1 MLLGVALAPRAAAA
15 DEPERPVYYDSSVYP
30 PPSTRYKLALVGVA
44 VSAAWYGAAYGFS
57 ALWPDAPGAEDLRIP
72 VAGPWMALGETGC
85 ADDDPDCSTFIVVL
99 RAILTTIDGVGQAG
113 GLAVAA
119 ESLFLPTATQSPA
132 PRRRRRRETQSR
144 GQIVS
149 SSALRPFS
157 RVAAWVSAW
166 LGDFLSREFAGLDA
180 RARFLSVAK
189 SREA

>member
-1 MLLGVALAPRAAAA
+1 MSALELFRLMFGGAVLLGVAFAPRAAAA

-72 VAGPWMALGETGC
+72 VAGPWMALGKTGC
-85 ADDDPDCSTFIVVL
+85 ADDDPDCSTLIVVL
-99 RAILTTIDGVGQAG
+99 RAVLTTIDGVGQAG

-132 PRRRRRRETQSR
+132 PRRRRRAKPIEGTDSFE
-144 GQIVS
+144 
-149 SSALRPFS
+149 LRPAPVLTGRS
-157 RVAAWVSAW
+157 LGLGVA
-166 LGDFLSREFAGLDA
+166 GTF
-180 RARFLSVAK
+180 
-189 SREA
+189 